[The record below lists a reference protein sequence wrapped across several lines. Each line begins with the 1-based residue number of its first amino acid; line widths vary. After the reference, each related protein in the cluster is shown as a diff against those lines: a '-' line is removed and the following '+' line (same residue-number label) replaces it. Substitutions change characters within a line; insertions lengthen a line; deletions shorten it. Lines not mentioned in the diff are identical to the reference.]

1 MKLHTY
7 EFGQTIPC
15 ILTEQGTYAT
25 HHLTPDGLEGERVT
39 DDTATH
45 FFVVESVV
53 RNPITMEIQPISFAI
68 VKNDF

>member
-7 EFGQTIPC
+7 DFGQTIPV
-15 ILTEQGTYAT
+15 ILTEQGTYDT
-25 HHLTPDGLEGERVT
+25 HHRTPDGLEGERVT
-39 DDTATH
+39 DSTASH

-53 RNPITMEIQPISFAI
+53 RNPITIETQPISFAI